1 MSVFDELL
9 AIKRF
14 RESQAEAA
22 MRQQRLLLRDAIAA
36 REAAEALLQRLLQEG
51 LQTEHR
57 LYQEL
62 CQRIVLL
69 RDIEQVQ
76 QTVASLRRQEAA
88 QHEAVQASIQAQ
100 TQAQQL
106 LNTARSAHQQ
116 ASRQTSKFID
126 LARAYD
132 ATQALEAERKE
143 DLEMEEAAS
152 IARDREDWESFSPED
167 H

>member
-14 RESQAEAA
+14 RENQAEAA
-22 MRQQRLLLRDAIAA
+22 MRHQRSMLRDATAA
-36 REAAEALLQRLLQEG
+36 REAAETLLQRLLKEG

-62 CQRIVLL
+62 CQRIVHL

-76 QTVASLRRQEAA
+76 QTVASLRQQEAA
-88 QHEAVQASIQAQ
+88 QHDTVQATIRAQ

-106 LNTARSAHQQ
+106 LNAARAEHQH

-152 IARDREDWESFSPED
+152 ITRDREDWESFHSEEY
-167 H
+167 